1 MLKATSETL
10 SQRKTSLLN
19 ILVVGTTEMT
29 GGTLVELM
37 MYQNLIDYTRTGLC
51 CWGLSD
57 CEELAVITHRRDG
70 VGFSEVIVLFS
81 FTIQYLTLYIYFYLI
96 E

>member
-10 SQRKTSLLN
+10 SQRKTLLLN

-37 MYQNLIDYTRTGLC
+37 VYQNLIDYTRTGLC
-51 CWGLSD
+51 C
-57 CEELAVITHRRDG
+57 
-70 VGFSEVIVLFS
+70 
-81 FTIQYLTLYIYFYLI
+81 
-96 E
+96 